1 LRYNWYLKV
10 VKLGGSVITL
20 KDMPMTIRY
29 DVVKQLVSE
38 LADAVKG
45 LPDLKLVIIHG
56 GGGFGH
62 YVVRKCLSSSGRI
75 DSTCFSET
83 SYAMTLL
90 NTSLLKELLGVGL
103 PVVSIPPHTVF
114 KVEVDGR
121 VSYDKNLIIE
131 YLVRGLIPVL
141 YGDVVLGVDS
151 FLVLSG
157 DTIAWL
163 LAKDLNAYEIIF
175 VTDVDGLFDKD
186 PKKYSDARLLKYV
199 RADELVNLE
208 FSQSEYDVT
217 GSMMFKLM
225 EGLKH
230 GVKGINVRVVNG
242 LVKGNLY
249 KSLHGN
255 SSIGTVIKY

>member
-1 LRYNWYLKV
+1 MRYDWYLKV
-10 VKLGGSVITL
+10 VKLGGSVITF
-20 KDMPMTIRY
+20 KDTPMTIRY

-38 LADAVKG
+38 LADVVNE
-45 LPDLKLVIIHG
+45 LPSLKLVIIHG

-62 YVVRKCLSSSGRI
+62 YVVRKCLSSIGRI
-75 DSTCFSET
+75 DSKCFSET

-90 NTSLLKELLGVGL
+90 NTLLIKELLGVNL

-114 KVEVDGR
+114 KAEADGR
-121 VSYDKNLIIE
+121 VNYDRNLIID
-131 YLVRGLIPVL
+131 YLMRGFIPVL
-141 YGDVVLGVDS
+141 YGDVILGVNS
-151 FLVLSG
+151 FIVLSG

-163 LAKDLNAYEIIF
+163 LAKDLNAHEIIF

-199 RADELVNLE
+199 RADELRNLE
-208 FSQSEYDVT
+208 FSQGEYDVT

-230 GVKGINVRVVNG
+230 GVKGIDVKIVNG